1 MPALSE
7 MPLTDNEFEVPSWAV
22 VAIGESRLEPVCES
36 GDMRE
41 PIDLTERVSYC
52 LGRSPS
58 NNIELHHRTSSRRHA
73 IIFHHPDGS
82 CYVLDC
88 RSGHGT
94 YVNGNRIPPVTPL
107 RVRRG
112 SLIRFGGPGAPCFI
126 LKCFSSDLDKLVRD
140 LGGVADAFSR
150 GTSSRE
156 FGLLQQQTQKSGVA
170 CIRGEG
176 GMACIIDEHDAP
188 VAALVLLNT
197 RLNACGGISSF
208 NQTER
213 SLAVKAKMQLNAKM
227 YGQTTLKRRRSV
239 GSSDEDYT
247 VSVSKKVKECSP
259 KSILSACKNISE
271 IETGLEW
278 TMPKISEKLDAVQTS
293 KDTLKTRVSF
303 SDEPPKNIYPAAVTP
318 DELSS
323 ESEGEDDEIIS
334 IMKPFEVPCSSS
346 AFL

>member
-1 MPALSE
+1 
-7 MPLTDNEFEVPSWAV
+7 
-22 VAIGESRLEPVCES
+22 
-36 GDMRE
+36 MRE

-82 CYVLDC
+82 CYVFDC

-156 FGLLQQQTQKSGVA
+156 FELLQQQTQKSGVA

-197 RLNACGGISSF
+197 RLNACGGIASF
-208 NQTER
+208 SQTER

-227 YGQTTLKRRRSV
+227 HGLATLKRRRSV

-247 VSVSKKVKECSP
+247 VSVSKKVKECNP
-259 KSILSACKNISE
+259 KTILSTGIKLSD
-271 IETGLEW
+271 IETKHEW
-278 TMPKISEKLDAVQTS
+278 MLSEKSQINDALQTS
-293 KDTLKTRVSF
+293 NATLKARVSF
-303 SDEPPKNIYPAAVTP
+303 SDEPAKNIYPAAVTP

-334 IMKPFEVPCSSS
+334 IMKPFEVPFSS
-346 AFL
+346 AAFL